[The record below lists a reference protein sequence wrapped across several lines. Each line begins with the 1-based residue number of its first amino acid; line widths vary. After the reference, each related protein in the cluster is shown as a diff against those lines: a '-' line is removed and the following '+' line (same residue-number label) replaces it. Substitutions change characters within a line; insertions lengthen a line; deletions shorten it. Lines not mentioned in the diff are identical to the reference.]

1 MLAELLIDNFDR
13 HPEDLKWLLTV
24 IAKFELRGYIEALE
38 KALIILSEL
47 KSKKGDVDTAIKM
60 ISKLQELAYEK
71 LDIILSDGEVELL
84 ISGIKS
90 PKS

>member
-1 MLAELLIDNFDR
+1 VLANVFIDNMDVSEKLREVVKSLALAELM
-13 HPEDLKWLLTV
+13 
-24 IAKFELRGYIEALE
+24 GYIEALE

-47 KSKKGDVDTAIKM
+47 KSKKGGVDTAIKM

-84 ISGIKS
+84 ISSIKS

>member
-1 MLAELLIDNFDR
+1 MLANVFIDNMDVSENLR
-13 HPEDLKWLLTV
+13 EVVKSLAL
-24 IAKFELRGYIEALE
+24 AELRGYIEALE

-47 KSKKGDVDTAIKM
+47 KSKKGGVDTAIKM

-84 ISGIKS
+84 ISSIKS

>member
-1 MLAELLIDNFDR
+1 MLADVFIDNMDVSENLR
-13 HPEDLKWLLTV
+13 EVVKSLAL
-24 IAKFELRGYIEALE
+24 AELRGYIEALE

-60 ISKLQELAYEK
+60 ISKLQELAYER
-71 LDIILSDGEVELL
+71 LDIIIGEEVESL
-84 ISGIKS
+84 ISSVKS

>member
-1 MLAELLIDNFDR
+1 MLADVFIDNMDVFENLR
-13 HPEDLKWLLTV
+13 EVVKSLAL
-24 IAKFELRGYIEALE
+24 AELRGYIEALE

-84 ISGIKS
+84 ISSIKS